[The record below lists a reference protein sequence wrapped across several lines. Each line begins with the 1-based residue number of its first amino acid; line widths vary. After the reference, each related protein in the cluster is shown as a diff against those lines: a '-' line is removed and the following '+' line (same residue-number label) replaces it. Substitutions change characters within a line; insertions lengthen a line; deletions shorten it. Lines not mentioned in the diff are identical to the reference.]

1 MAASRTTRK
10 FRKEMRKTRRKG
22 GKRGPPSSSAQT
34 FQLHDSSKY
43 KCNPSKFKYYKD
55 QLHKFQK
62 GDNYKKIKKFIENA
76 STEDQSKYAELN
88 KLYKNTKKQKE
99 LPLDDIFIED
109 DIFIDYY
116 DEPKPRG
123 KVTCFEG
130 DSPPH
135 KKIPPKRRSSE
146 VDFDLSKL
154 YGKKGGKKGPSGN
167 TLTHMYYT
175 ARQNQLHPPR
185 SRKNQS
191 ISRSHTYKNLR
202 EMTPK
207 EKSDRCKRGESLL
220 SLRKSSS
227 PSLEEP

>member
-55 QLHKFQK
+55 ELHKFQK

-99 LPLDDIFIED
+99 LPLDDIFID
-109 DIFIDYY
+109 Y
-116 DEPKPRG
+116 DEPKTRG

-146 VDFDLSKL
+146 IDLSKL

-167 TLTHMYYT
+167 THTFLSLYPNNKTKKYIEHNKSAKSNRT
-175 ARQNQLHPPR
+175 IEQIQSH
-185 SRKNQS
+185 RKS
-191 ISRSHTYKNLR
+191 LG
-202 EMTPK
+202 K
-207 EKSDRCKRGESLL
+207 EFSE
-220 SLRKSSS
+220 LRKSSY